1 MTRNSFPP
9 TSPTPARQNAQRSAT
24 PVLMRAEHISK
35 SFQAPDGNELRV
47 LDDISLEL
55 HEREIVALL
64 GRSGSGKSTLLRTLL
79 GLLPPTSGTVSYR
92 GQPVPGPMPGMA
104 MVFQSFALFPWLT
117 VQQNVE
123 LGLEA
128 QGVAA
133 RERRTRALAAID
145 LIGLDGFESA
155 YPKELSGGMRQRV
168 GFARALVTDPDV
180 LFMDEAFSALDV
192 LTSETLRNELLDLF
206 LEQRIPTRLLLL
218 VTHNIEEA
226 VLMAH
231 RIVIL
236 APNPGRIRAEIRVD
250 LPYPRDRETA
260 DFKELVERIYHI
272 MTTRPEDDARQA
284 TDPSADR
291 TSIGSRLPTV
301 QINSF
306 MGLIERVAAG
316 PDYGREDL
324 PRLADD
330 MSLEIDDLFPMVD
343 AADMLGFAT
352 VHDGDI
358 TLTLEGQAFAAADVQ
373 QQKVLFSQALLA
385 RVPLAAHVR
394 QVLAARPEHRA
405 PEERFLRELEDFMS
419 AEDAEK
425 VLATAIDWGRFA
437 ELFEYDYNSG
447 VLMLGTLAE
456 G

>member
-1 MTRNSFPP
+1 MTRGFFP
-9 TSPTPARQNAQRSAT
+9 SAGVPAARLNGPRPST
-24 PVLMRAEHISK
+24 PVLLAASHVSK

-47 LDDISLEL
+47 LSDITLEL

-79 GLLPPTSGTVSYR
+79 GLLFPSSGTVTYR
-92 GQPVPGPMPGMA
+92 GQAVSGPMPGMA

-133 RERRTRALAAID
+133 RERRARALAAID

-192 LTSETLRNELLDLF
+192 LTSETLRGELLDLF
-206 LEQRIPTRLLLL
+206 LEERIPTRLLLL

-226 VLMAH
+226 ALMAH

-236 APNPGRIRAEIRVD
+236 APNPGRIRAEIPVN
-250 LPYPRDRETA
+250 LPFPRDRDSAE
-260 DFKELVERIYHI
+260 FKELVERIYHI
-272 MTTRPEDDARQA
+272 MTTRPEDDARQVI
-284 TDPSADR
+284 DPGADR
-291 TSIGSRLPTV
+291 SSIGYRLPPAP
-301 QINSF
+301 INSF

-324 PRLADD
+324 PRLADN
-330 MSLEIDDLFPMVD
+330 MNLEIDDLFPLLD
-343 AADMLGFAT
+343 AADMLGFAA
-352 VHDGDI
+352 VQRGDI
-358 TLTLEGQAFAAADVQ
+358 TLTPEGQAFAVADVQ

-385 RVPLAAHVR
+385 RVPLGAHIR

-447 VLMLGTLAE
+447 VLMLETPAAG
-456 G
+456 

>member
-1 MTRNSFPP
+1 MTRNSSAPVSSVFTRP
-9 TSPTPARQNAQRSAT
+9 TT
-24 PVLMRAEHISK
+24 PVLLAAEHISK
-35 SFQAPDGNELRV
+35 SFQAPDGNDLRV
-47 LDDISLEL
+47 LNDISLEL

-79 GLLPPTSGTVSYR
+79 GLLPPTSGTVTYR

-128 QGVAA
+128 QGMAA
-133 RERRTRALAAID
+133 RERRTHALAAID

-155 YPKELSGGMRQRV
+155 YPKELSGRMRQRV

-206 LEQRIPTRLLLL
+206 LEERIPTRLLLL
-218 VTHNIEEA
+218 THNIEEA

-236 APNPGRIRAEIRVD
+236 APNPGRIRAEIRVN

-260 DFKELVERIYHI
+260 EFKELVERIYHI
-272 MTTRPEDDARQA
+272 MTTRPEDDAKQMI
-284 TDPSADR
+284 DPSADR
-291 TSIGSRLPTV
+291 TSIGYRLPTV
-301 QINSF
+301 QINAF
-306 MGLIERVAAG
+306 MGLIERVADG

-330 MSLEIDDLFPMVD
+330 MSLEIDDLFPLVD

-352 VHDGDI
+352 VQRGDI
-358 TLTLEGQAFAAADVQ
+358 TLTPEGQAFAAADVQ
-373 QQKVLFSQALLA
+373 QQKVLFSQALLT

-394 QVLAARPEHRA
+394 QVLVARPEHRA
-405 PEERFLRELEDFMS
+405 PGERFLRELEDFMS
-419 AEDAEK
+419 AEDPEK

-447 VLMLGTLAE
+447 VLMLETQVE